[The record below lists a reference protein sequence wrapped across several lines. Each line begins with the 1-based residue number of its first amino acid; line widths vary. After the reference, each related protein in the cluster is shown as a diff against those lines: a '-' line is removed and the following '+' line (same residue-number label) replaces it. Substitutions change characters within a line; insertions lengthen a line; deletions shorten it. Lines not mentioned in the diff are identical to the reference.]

1 MTEHDYLQT
10 YYPRDVICINDA
22 FFPLP
27 QGAAIS
33 VEHKEIA
40 STFTTADGSKRKD
53 VIKAYKAVT
62 ITFSFLTQKDYEA
75 LCTMRET
82 LEAAGYDDVKA
93 LFLRKETMPN
103 SPLKDSKSLF
113 ERISIDLI
121 QPFTYRYT
129 FRKNGLFLYSDV
141 TVKIN

>member
-1 MTEHDYLQT
+1 MTEDEYRRA

-27 QGAAIS
+27 SGGSIS

-40 STFTTADGSKRKD
+40 SIFTTADGSKRKD
-53 VIKAYKAVT
+53 VIRAYKAVAIKFQL
-62 ITFSFLTQKDYEA
+62 ITQQEYDGLY
-75 LCTMRET
+75 TMRHALET
-82 LEAAGYDDVKA
+82 AGYNDPKY

-103 SPLKDSKSLF
+103 SPSHDIKSLF

-121 QPFTYRYT
+121 QPFHYRYT
-129 FRKNGLFLYSDV
+129 FRKNGLFLYADV